1 MTRLPSAMREAVRAR
16 RSEHRLR
23 ELARSAIR
31 DRGLSPEESLERGFD
46 LIESAR
52 RLRDDA
58 EAALVR
64 RRR

>member
-1 MTRLPSAMREAVRAR
+1 MGPLRDAVRTGR
-16 RSEHRLR
+16 REHRLR

-31 DRGLSPEESLERGFD
+31 DRGLSPEESLEIGFD

-58 EAALVR
+58 EASLVR